1 MTSAFNGTGEVM
13 DTDKLLQAIN
23 KLNLFLVNRRYY
35 EDCECRDCDEARSVA
50 EARELLITFHTQVVQ
65 GEAAPS
71 PSKAQAS
78 PEAVAAGARA
88 LAVQIDGMKFNLYG
102 EDQLIMAGYV
112 HEIVAW
118 AMKNAVVIEFR
129 YR

>member
-1 MTSAFNGTGEVM
+1 M
-13 DTDKLLQAIN
+13 DTTLVRTAID
-23 KLNLFLVNRRYY
+23 KLNLFLVNRSYY
-35 EDCECRDCDEARSVA
+35 EECNCRGCDEARSIFAAKQDLVA
-50 EARELLITFHTQVVQ
+50 FNTQVVV
-65 GEAAPS
+65 GETPSS

-78 PEAVAAGARA
+78 PEAVAAGERA
-88 LAVQIDGMKFNLYG
+88 LAVQIDGMRFNLYG

-118 AMKNAVVIEFR
+118 AMKNAVVVEFR

>member
-1 MTSAFNGTGEVM
+1 M

-35 EDCECRDCDEARSVA
+35 EDCECRDCDEVRAVF
-50 EARELLITFHTQVVQ
+50 EAKELLVAFNTQVVL
-65 GEAAPS
+65 GEIAPS
-71 PSKAQAS
+71 QSPTQAS
-78 PEAVAAGARA
+78 PEAVAASARA
-88 LAVQIDGMKFNLYG
+88 LAVQIDGMRFNLYG

-112 HEIVAW
+112 HEIVTW
-118 AMKNAVVIEFR
+118 AMKNAVVVEFR